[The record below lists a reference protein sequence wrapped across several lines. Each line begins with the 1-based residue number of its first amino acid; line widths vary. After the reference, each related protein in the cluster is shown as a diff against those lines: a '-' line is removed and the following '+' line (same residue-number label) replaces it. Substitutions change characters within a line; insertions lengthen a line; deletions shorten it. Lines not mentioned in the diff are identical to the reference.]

1 MEKHSKRERRPTTG
15 CMVGNGEKIR
25 TWQHHWLPRKHPP
38 LVISSPIDSLQN
50 ATVDLLIDPSSRQ
63 WNTEVVDGLFVPE
76 EAEMIKNMPLA
87 RGVAEDFLI
96 WPYLSDGNYNC
107 KSSYR
112 FLKEELDLE
121 FVQQIA
127 SQEKQLWKNLWALKV
142 P

>member
-1 MEKHSKRERRPTTG
+1 M
-15 CMVGNGEKIR
+15 
-25 TWQHHWLPRKHPP
+25 
-38 LVISSPIDSLQN
+38 
-50 ATVDLLIDPSSRQ
+50 
-63 WNTEVVDGLFVPE
+63 VDGIFAPDEVD
-76 EAEMIKNMPLA
+76 MIKNMPLA
-87 RGVAEDFLI
+87 RGAAEDILF

-142 P
+142 PQN